1 MKRICPRCN
10 EPLFSNCYVKDKGIN
25 TLSYL
30 ELIIKKDQFQK
41 ENKEIKSCYCSKCG
55 YVELYVDIDD
65 SNKHHNNDVYLNHLK
80 RTVQQITKKRWN
92 KKSKKMNNFKFNFKN
107 NYLNKSF

>member
-10 EPLFSNCYVKDKGIN
+10 EPLSSNCYVKDKGIN

-41 ENKEIKSCYCSKCG
+41 KI
-55 YVELYVDIDD
+55 
-65 SNKHHNNDVYLNHLK
+65 
-80 RTVQQITKKRWN
+80 
-92 KKSKKMNNFKFNFKN
+92 KKSNHVIVQNVVMLNFILTLMIQINIIIMMMI
-107 NYLNKSF
+107 